1 MEKIQVSAVFPNIAP
16 GNLTEFKQVAAEALE
31 LTIPEPGTLHYDWF
45 FSEDETKCVVREI
58 YADSDA
64 MLAHLGNVGDLL
76 GRLIELG
83 GGLDPEGFGS
93 PSAELAE
100 AIAPFNPT
108 LYAHFQGK

>member
-1 MEKIQVSAVFPNIAP
+1 MQKIQVSAVFPNIAP
-16 GNLTEFKQVAAEALE
+16 ADLAAFKQVAAEALK

-64 MLAHLGNVGDLL
+64 MLAHLGNVGELL

-83 GGLDPEGFGS
+83 GGLEPEGFGS
-93 PSAELAE
+93 PSAALAE
-100 AIAPFNPT
+100 AIAPFSPT
-108 LYAHFQGK
+108 MYGHFQGK